1 MGKQT
6 VRARIKQDWKRM
18 LNMIDHVI
26 YYLHRLDN
34 YYVGYE
40 EHQNVVR
47 LLAQMI
53 IDAQQLAEKFYKEK
67 V

>member
-18 LNMIDHVI
+18 LNMMDHVLF
-26 YYLHRLDN
+26 YLKRLDN

-47 LLAQMI
+47 LITQMI
-53 IDAQQLAEKFYKEK
+53 VDAQTLAERFYKEK